1 MYNRRQEMTAVPV
14 SEADIK
20 RLKAEKK
27 RQMEAIERD
36 LEALE
41 RVEAMLNGQSTPVTK
56 THVRA
61 ASDSSPRTRL
71 RDLVLEIVWKAPNP
85 LFPQEI
91 VKLAIE
97 KGYPFAS
104 ARNGL
109 GSVTSVLSRKKGK
122 GVHKLPDGRWVGERI
137 T

>member
-1 MYNRRQEMTAVPV
+1 MPV

-36 LEALE
+36 LEALD
-41 RVEAMLNGQSTPVTK
+41 RVEAMLNGQPTVVPK
-56 THVRA
+56 AHR

-71 RDLVLEIVWKAPNP
+71 RDLVLGILWKADHP

-97 KGYPFAS
+97 KGYEFKS

-109 GSVTSVLSRKKGK
+109 GSVTSVLSRKKGES
-122 GVHKLPDGRWVGERI
+122 VDKLPDGRWI
-137 T
+137 AKK